1 MGIKVKQRDITDC
14 GAACLASVVSFYR
27 VHMPISKIRQYAGT
41 DRKGTNILGLIEA
54 AEKMGFSAKGVRGE
68 WDSLFKIPVPTI
80 AHIVVR
86 NKLTHYVVI
95 LKVSKTVIKIM
106 DPADGA
112 IHKIRH
118 EDFKSQWTGVL
129 VLIAPGERFRIRN
142 EEAKLTTRLIQ
153 LVKPSR
159 GILMQSLAGAL
170 IYSILGL
177 SVSLYVGRIVDNVIP
192 GGNANLLNLLG
203 VAMMV
208 IIVFRLLLLIFQSV
222 FILKTGQRI
231 DATLILGYYQQ
242 LLKLPKS
249 FFDNMRTGEII
260 SRIGDAVKIRV
271 FVNDVSISLMLNI
284 FILLVSFLIMFA
296 FYWKMAL
303 IISCVIPFYFG
314 IYFISNRL
322 NKRTQ
327 RIVMERSADLEAQLV
342 ESLNAAGTI
351 KRYSLEEMANLKTET
366 RFVGLLESVYKSGLN
381 SLFSSATSG
390 FLTQIIAVAMMWIG
404 AGFVLSTHITAGEL
418 MSFYALIGYFT
429 GPVNG
434 IINYNKTLQD
444 ARIAADRLFEI
455 FDLEPEDD
463 SGKIELTPEQ
473 VSDIHFDKVSFRYGT
488 RVTVFESLDLH
499 IKKGSFT
506 AIVGESG
513 SGKTTIASLLHRLY
527 PLNSGCIRLGS
538 NNISHYTNKSLRNII
553 ACVPQEIDLFSGS
566 IAENIAPAELKP
578 DMGRMLRLCNSLG
591 MSEFIESL
599 PGGFN
604 TMIGEHGA
612 TLSGGQRQRIAIAR
626 ALYNDPEIL
635 ILDEATSSLD
645 PISEEQIQNSL
656 MHFKMAGKTL
666 IVIAHR
672 LSTIS
677 RADRIYVLHKG
688 RVSEYGTFKE
698 LVKANGIFMQMLK
711 HQNLVIN
718 YQDEKQNTLVL

>member
-1 MGIKVKQRDITDC
+1 MGIMVKQRDITDC
-14 GAACLASVVSFYR
+14 GAACLASVASFYR

-41 DRKGTNILGLIEA
+41 DRKGTNVLGLIEA
-54 AEKMGFSAKGVRGE
+54 AEKMGFSAKGVRGD

-80 AHIVVR
+80 AHIVVK
-86 NKLTHYVVI
+86 NILTHYVVL

-112 IHKIRH
+112 IHKVRH

-129 VLIAPGERFRIRN
+129 VLIAPGERFSIRN
-142 EEAKLTTRLIQ
+142 EKAKLTTRLIQ

-159 GILMQSLAGAL
+159 GILMQSLLGAL

-177 SVSLYVGRIVDNVIP
+177 SISLYVGKIVDNIIP

-222 FILKTGQRI
+222 FVLKTGQRI

-249 FFDNMRTGEII
+249 FCDNMRTGEII
-260 SRIGDAVKIRV
+260 SRIGDAVKIRI
-271 FVNDVSISLMLNI
+271 FVNDVSISLVLNI

-296 FYWKMAL
+296 FYWKLAL
-303 IISCVIPFYFG
+303 LIACVIPVYYI

-351 KRYSLEEMANLKTET
+351 KRYSLEDMANLKTET
-366 RFVGLLESVYKSGLN
+366 KFVGLLESVYKSGLN
-381 SLFSSATSG
+381 SLFSSASSG
-390 FLTQIIAVAMMWIG
+390 FLTQIVTITVMWIG
-404 AGFVLSTHITAGEL
+404 ASYVLSTHITAGEL
-418 MSFYALIGYFT
+418 MSFYAIIGYFT

-463 SGKIELTPEQ
+463 NGKIELTPEH
-473 VSDIHFDKVSFRYGT
+473 VNDIHFEKVSFRYGT
-488 RVTVFESLDLH
+488 RITVFESLDLH

-527 PLNSGCIRLGS
+527 PLNSGCIKIGS
-538 NNISHYTNKSLRNII
+538 NTISHFTNKSLRKMI

-578 DMGRMLRLCNSLG
+578 DMGKMLHLCNSLG
-591 MSEFIESL
+591 MSDFIESL

-604 TMIGEHGA
+604 AMIGEHGA
-612 TLSGGQRQRIAIAR
+612 TLSGGQKQRIAIAR

-635 ILDEATSSLD
+635 VLDEATSSLD
-645 PISEEQIQNSL
+645 PFSEEQIQNFL
-656 MHFKMAGKTL
+656 MRFKMAGKTL

-688 RVSEYGTFKE
+688 LVSEYGTFTE
-698 LVKANGIFMQMLK
+698 LAKANGIFMQMLQ

-718 YQDEKQNTLVL
+718 YQEEKQNTLVS